1 MPSTRGW
8 SAANMP
14 RPPAH
19 RISAGRSPG
28 YPDPVEQFFA
38 ALLVLVVAAI
48 GWFAC
53 YVVYRLFI
61 DNR

>member
-1 MPSTRGW
+1 
-8 SAANMP
+8 
-14 RPPAH
+14 
-19 RISAGRSPG
+19 
-28 YPDPVEQFFA
+28 VEQFFA